1 MWEISII
8 AISQII
14 FGIILLLSKK
24 KESSD
29 YILIIWL
36 LILSLPFLNSI
47 LNQLEISASILSTTL
62 NQSFTLLHGPLLYI
76 YLKEL
81 INKTKKKNKYWIH
94 FLIFII
100 FYIIFIIS
108 PSQIE
113 PGGPNREILIT
124 NHRFFILKY
133 FGIINVAIF
142 LFYGILSIIS
152 LYTHKITIKEIF
164 SHEKSEITLLWINLL
179 PIIFVVI
186 TSIII
191 FFENSSFR
199 NYIQIE
205 TLHLLMFHFFSLY
218 LIFFG
223 LKQKPI
229 YPKREKT
236 NLEIKQTII
245 IDKQKKSD

>member
-1 MWEISII
+1 M
-8 AISQII
+8 
-14 FGIILLLSKK
+14 F
-24 KESSD
+24 
-29 YILIIWL
+29 
-36 LILSLPFLNSI
+36 
-47 LNQLEISASILSTTL
+47 
-62 NQSFTLLHGPLLYI
+62 
-76 YLKEL
+76 YL
-81 INKTKKKNKYWIH
+81 
-94 FLIFII
+94 
-100 FYIIFIIS
+100 IFIIS

-164 SHEKSEITLLWINLL
+164 SHEKSKITLLWINLL

-186 TSIII
+186 ISIII

-245 IDKQKKSD
+245 IDKQKKVSVENSKLLSKMNLIM